1 MQHFKFVNWRIF
13 INYEMRSQETF
24 EYKLWQVW
32 TRFFS
37 LHIYKKNWKK
47 YLSTYYILCIV
58 YFYHIAKYVT
68 IKKSVRKKI
77 KQNSSN
83 EWISAMS
90 CSRQMTRPTQRI
102 FFVHHFSYPFLHWW
116 NTVVFCM
123 HIQAHLLTI
132 WVIQILFWLWNKFA
146 IHFK

>member
-1 MQHFKFVNWRIF
+1 MKIN
-13 INYEMRSQETF
+13 NYEMKSQATF
-24 EYKLWQVW
+24 EYKLWQVS
-32 TRFFS
+32 TGFFC
-37 LHIYKKNWKK
+37 LHNYEKTIEKVLK
-47 YLSTYYILCIV
+47 YILCIV
-58 YFYHIAKYVT
+58 LPHSSYVT
-68 IKKSVRKKI
+68 IKKSDRKK
-77 KQNSSN
+77 NSSN

-146 IHFK
+146 IHFKSF